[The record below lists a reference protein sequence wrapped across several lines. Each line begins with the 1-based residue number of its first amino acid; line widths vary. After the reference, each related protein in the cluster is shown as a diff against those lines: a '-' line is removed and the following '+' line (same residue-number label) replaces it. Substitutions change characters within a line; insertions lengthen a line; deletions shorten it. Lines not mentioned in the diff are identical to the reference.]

1 VRRPLIARRV
11 RVDRAAGGAAMG
23 LLWSR
28 GMTIEDPRRPDDDR
42 ELVLH
47 AVTEAFN
54 DFVFLDRKLDKNLPW
69 DKLARLVRE
78 GVVTKAEIVAQFK
91 EHIDGWIVSE

>member
-1 VRRPLIARRV
+1 
-11 RVDRAAGGAAMG
+11 
-23 LLWSR
+23 
-28 GMTIEDPRRPDDDR
+28 MTTKDSPRPDHDR
-42 ELVLH
+42 ELVLQ

-54 DFVFLDRKLDKNLPW
+54 DFVFLDRKLDKDLPW

-91 EHIDGWIVSE
+91 EHIDGWTVSE